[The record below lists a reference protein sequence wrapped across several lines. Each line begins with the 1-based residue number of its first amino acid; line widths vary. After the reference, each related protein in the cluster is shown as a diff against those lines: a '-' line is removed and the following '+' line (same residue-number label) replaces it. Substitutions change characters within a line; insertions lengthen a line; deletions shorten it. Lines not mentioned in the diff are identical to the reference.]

1 MAITADDTGK
11 GLARF
16 DEARFGFRIV
26 RLCRGRAEGRDFYA
40 FLAIEPHNL
49 EYFERHYQDGLLAD
63 FSAFGTELLR
73 GWGEAPP
80 AAIIDHVRDKYGVE
94 FGVDEAYVAMLA
106 RMASSQAR
114 QTDEGLSVPLSFTPL
129 SAAARK
135 IL

>member
-1 MAITADDTGK
+1 MAIKIGDTEK

-26 RLCRGRAEGRDFYA
+26 RLCRGRSEGRIFYA

-80 AAIIDHVRDKYGVE
+80 LAIVDHIRDKYGVE
-94 FGVDEAYVAMLA
+94 FGVDEAYIAMLA
-106 RMASSQAR
+106 RMASNQA
-114 QTDEGLSVPLSFTPL
+114 QQAEKGLSVPLSFIPL
-129 SAAARK
+129 SAADRK